1 MSDVHGRVIVIRLSL
16 EVTHIGTVL
25 WLGYGQVIP
34 ATWGGGLPGLCSIV
48 NLRELLGHGGDRRST
63 ECASRYNVR
72 SWTGQIDG
80 RTTSAK
86 LLHDN

>member
-34 ATWGGGLPGLCSIV
+34 ATWGGGFARPLFNSKF
-48 NLRELLGHGGDRRST
+48 
-63 ECASRYNVR
+63 
-72 SWTGQIDG
+72 TGTVG
-80 RTTSAK
+80 PWWR
-86 LLHDN
+86 